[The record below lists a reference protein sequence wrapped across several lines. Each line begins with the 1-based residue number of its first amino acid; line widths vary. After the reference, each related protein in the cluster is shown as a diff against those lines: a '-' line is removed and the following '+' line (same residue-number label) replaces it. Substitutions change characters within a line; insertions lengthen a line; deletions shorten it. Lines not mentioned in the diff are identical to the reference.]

1 MVLTETPDYSDRI
14 LKYNCNFSG
23 QGRPHGGGGRGNW
36 DILFQAYFVPGP
48 SLKGAPGGPIRGPL
62 NTCLKKDRYTLI
74 EQSGSRPFLAPRP
87 LFNSLPWANP

>member
-23 QGRPHGGGGRGNW
+23 QGRPHGGGGGVTGVFCP
-36 DILFQAYFVPGP
+36 LPQPE
-48 SLKGAPGGPIRGPL
+48 RGPL

-74 EQSGSRPFLAPRP
+74 EQSGSRPFLDSGP
-87 LFNSLPWANP
+87 LFNSFPWAL

>member
-23 QGRPHGGGGRGNW
+23 QGRPHGGGGGGGVTGVFSPLPQPKRG
-36 DILFQAYFVPGP
+36 L
-48 SLKGAPGGPIRGPL
+48 L

-74 EQSGSRPFLAPRP
+74 EQSGFRPFLATGP
-87 LFNSLPWANP
+87 LFNSFPWAL